1 MNSLLPSWYQFYPMN
16 LFLKINS
23 IFFSG
28 KSHSAEKGT
37 FSLETTFLKPKT
49 DRKAGTY
56 PLIK

>member
-1 MNSLLPSWYQFYPMN
+1 MR
-16 LFLKINS
+16 
-23 IFFSG
+23 FFSG
-28 KSHSAEKGT
+28 KSDSAEKGT